1 MVEDGVARSRGTAP
15 ELIADE
21 NLAGSPLYADVT
33 PPAPV
38 QTPSGTWGCFFWCA
52 ISESNDHLQ
61 AIHGLSLTSQEIDMQ
76 HTFNTAQIITGDH
89 IGAWFADG
97 TYMLERQGCS
107 ATIRGQ
113 LGQVWIEVN
122 VCHNERFYS
131 KLYYEA
137 SSHPFT
143 RTGNIAHQSQ
153 GTYSLHYAND
163 LSKPLLPARLITE
176 TLDWAEVQTGKR
188 PAGIR
193 QQVHA
198 YMFGFHDLSTHRD
211 KDDILLIPF
220 RYDSTVQSVL
230 DIDGKIVAHLSQ
242 FEEKGFSSKNVEI
255 MSTAPSIKD
264 AFDKALRIGFHQ
276 CDTNRG
282 GDFCMR
288 RLTWLA
294 SQYHLKEFT
303 PAGEIRPVFVLSND
317 AETPTVLALHDAT
330 SVEPAH
336 S

>member
-1 MVEDGVARSRGTAP
+1 
-15 ELIADE
+15 
-21 NLAGSPLYADVT
+21 
-33 PPAPV
+33 
-38 QTPSGTWGCFFWCA
+38 
-52 ISESNDHLQ
+52 
-61 AIHGLSLTSQEIDMQ
+61 MQ
-76 HTFNTAQIITGDH
+76 HTFNTAQVITGDH

-97 TYMLERQGCS
+97 TYMLERQGSS

-113 LGQVWIEVN
+113 LDQVWIEVN
-122 VCHNERFYS
+122 VCNSVRFYS
-131 KLYYEA
+131 KLYHEV
-137 SSHPFT
+137 SCHPFT

-153 GTYSLHYAND
+153 GIYSLQYESEQ
-163 LSKPLLPARLITE
+163 SKPLLPEQLITE

-188 PAGIR
+188 PVGIR

-198 YMFGFHDLSTHRD
+198 YMYGFHDLSTHRD

-230 DIDGKIVAHLSQ
+230 DIEGKIVAHLSE
-242 FEEKGFSSKNVEI
+242 FEEKGFSSQHVEV
-255 MSTAPSIKD
+255 MSTMPSIKD

-276 CDTNRG
+276 CDTKRG
-282 GDFCMR
+282 GDYCMR

-317 AETPTVLALHDAT
+317 AESPAVLIPHESASAET
-330 SVEPAH
+330 AH